1 MKTIKTTLAMVLG
14 AFTLTTLTTFAAGP
28 DWPPAPW
35 TRIANRPQADD
46 CCKAGGKVAIACTD
60 CKTINETGDAEKAAG
75 FFKKDATHDCAGCK
89 GKVTVKQ
96 LGGGKGPVDV
106 KTTHV
111 CSKCGP
117 TSAMTCATHVKG
129 AK

>member
-1 MKTIKTTLAMVLG
+1 MMFG
-14 AFTLTTLTTFAAGP
+14 ALTLTTFAASS

-35 TRIANRPQADD
+35 TRIANRPEAED

-60 CKTINETGDAEKAAG
+60 CKTINETANAAKAAA
-75 FFKKDATHDCAGCK
+75 FFKKDAKHDCAGCK
-89 GKVTVKQ
+89 GKMTVKQ
-96 LGGGKGPVDV
+96 IDAGRGPVTV
-106 KTTHV
+106 MRATHE

-117 TSAMTCATHVKG
+117 ESGMTCATHVKG

>member
-1 MKTIKTTLAMVLG
+1 MKTIKTTLALVLG
-14 AFTLTTLTTFAAGP
+14 ALTLTSFAAGP

-35 TRIANRPQADD
+35 TRIANRPQAED

-60 CKTINETGDAEKAAG
+60 CKAINETGDAKKAAS
-75 FFKKDATHDCAGCK
+75 FFDKNAKHECSGCK
-89 GKVTVKQ
+89 GTMTVKQ

-106 KTTHV
+106 KSTHE
-111 CSKCGP
+111 CSKCGKD
-117 TSAMTCATHVKG
+117 SAFTCATHVKG